1 MLIEEL
7 AQREKDTARA
17 LYVQLVAGKIDGYA
31 FELIRDMRAILNDIE
46 TKLSFKQL
54 GGDSDL
60 EGLAKRENL

>member
-7 AQREKDTARA
+7 AQREKDIARA
-17 LYVQLVAGKIDGYA
+17 LYVQLVTGRIDGYA
-31 FELIRDMRAILNDIE
+31 FELVREMRSILNEIE
-46 TKLSFKQL
+46 TKLSFRQL